1 MDKKE
6 KQYKIMARTPKGVDL
21 TYMTLNDLDSADN
34 ILSYLD
40 KLMDDSTWLE
50 GWEFWGIYE
59 RE

>member
-1 MDKKE
+1 MNK

-21 TYMTLNDLDSADN
+21 IYMTLDDFDSVDN

-40 KLMDDSTWLE
+40 KLLNNSTWLD
-50 GWEFWGIYE
+50 GWKFWGIYE